1 VSNSSIQSPLPGFSS
16 GAQKLIENAIAK
28 NDMEFFYKLYLAR
41 LAELSLTGKGKEFY
55 QHAMSSIDDSPA
67 GQIMAK
73 GFEALANLIDLDFKK
88 CILILDGLEKTTVGL
103 EINPWVLQI
112 SNLCRANIS
121 FHNGNFQDSLKY
133 AQAAINSPIKSGS
146 LDPIDQGRL
155 IRLICC
161 ISLILSDIDQINKCA
176 SDILNIANPD
186 GLAELNHAKSA
197 IESMRLLASGDYR
210 RAYEIANSVVQIE
223 ETEGRTG
230 VSAPF
235 DCRFVVI
242 RCLYE
247 FSLISEALEQLEVLR
262 EQSIKN
268 KSNFIFWLCE
278 VGKLRILSRNINEL
292 GQVSQKVEELREKLL
307 LDPTL
312 KNMAW
317 LVDLAEI
324 FVKNST
330 NEIARVNSLVSRNH
344 NIPYVKL
351 LGRTRMKNFNFEDL
365 NSVKALPEA
374 TSFELIYKN
383 IQLSKFKSEGGKKQR
398 EYLTI
403 AVQKGE
409 EAGAREIFLRQDN
422 QTLEAIINLSEKLN
436 SQWLESLS
444 RSCIER
450 IKERNTLVQFGG
462 EQLTQREI
470 EVLKYLSTEKSVEQI
485 GRTLHISKNTMKTHL
500 KNIYR
505 KLEVQNRREASQ
517 IAKSKLLV

>member
-1 VSNSSIQSPLPGFSS
+1 
-16 GAQKLIENAIAK
+16 
-28 NDMEFFYKLYLAR
+28 
-41 LAELSLTGKGKEFY
+41 
-55 QHAMSSIDDSPA
+55 MSSIDDSPA

-103 EINPWVLQI
+103 EINLWVLQI

-121 FHNGNFQDSLKY
+121 FHNGNFQDSLEY

-235 DCRFVVI
+235 DCQFVVT

-278 VGKLRILSRNINEL
+278 VGKLRILSRNINDL
-292 GQVSQKVEELREKLL
+292 GQVSQKVEELLEKLL

>member
-1 VSNSSIQSPLPGFSS
+1 
-16 GAQKLIENAIAK
+16 
-28 NDMEFFYKLYLAR
+28 M
-41 LAELSLTGKGKEFY
+41 
-55 QHAMSSIDDSPA
+55 
-67 GQIMAK
+67 
-73 GFEALANLIDLDFKK
+73 
-88 CILILDGLEKTTVGL
+88 
-103 EINPWVLQI
+103 
-112 SNLCRANIS
+112 
-121 FHNGNFQDSLKY
+121 
-133 AQAAINSPIKSGS
+133 
-146 LDPIDQGRL
+146 
-155 IRLICC
+155 
-161 ISLILSDIDQINKCA
+161 
-176 SDILNIANPD
+176 
-186 GLAELNHAKSA
+186 
-197 IESMRLLASGDYR
+197 
-210 RAYEIANSVVQIE
+210 
-223 ETEGRTG
+223 
-230 VSAPF
+230 
-235 DCRFVVI
+235 
-242 RCLYE
+242 
-247 FSLISEALEQLEVLR
+247 R